1 MPNAAH
7 VESQRSSG
15 ITAGLVLVVIGLV
28 LLGDQLNVAPNW
40 SMRRLWPAILVAVGF
55 GNALRRETRAFG
67 VWLLFVGGLFLA
79 HTHRVL
85 SIRDTW
91 PLFIVAFG
99 VALLIGAW
107 SGRTSRTEG

>member
-1 MPNAAH
+1 MPNATQ
-7 VESQRSSG
+7 VESRRASG

-28 LLGDQLNVAPNW
+28 LLGDQLDLTPNW
-40 SMRRLWPAILVAVGF
+40 HMRRLWPAILVAVGV
-55 GNALRRETRAFG
+55 GNALGRETRAFG
-67 VWLLFVGGLFLA
+67 VWMLFVGGLFLG